1 MAEQTEFAK
10 QGFVHSVYFWLKEP
24 ESETARQEFTAHL
37 TQFLDNSLYVKGR
50 YIGAVS
56 KSDRDV
62 VDSSYTFTLVVTFGD
77 QAEQELYQ
85 DEPAHL
91 KFVADAQH
99 LWSKVVVYDSTS
111 LS

>member
-1 MAEQTEFAK
+1 MAEQVEFAK

-24 ESETARQEFTAHL
+24 DSDAARQEFTDHL
-37 TQFLDNSLYVKGR
+37 TLFLDNSLYVKGR
-50 YIGAVS
+50 YIGAMA

-62 VDSSYTFTLVVTFGD
+62 VDSSYTFTLVVTFGN

-91 KFVADAQH
+91 KFIGDAQH
-99 LWSKVVVYDSTS
+99 LWSKVAVYDSTS
-111 LS
+111 I